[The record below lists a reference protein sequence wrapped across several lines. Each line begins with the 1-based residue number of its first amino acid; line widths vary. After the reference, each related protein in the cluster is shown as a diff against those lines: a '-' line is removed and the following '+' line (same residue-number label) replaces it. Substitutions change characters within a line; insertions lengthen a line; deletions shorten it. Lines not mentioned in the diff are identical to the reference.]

1 MEDHDIAAAEQN
13 NDSTGGESENT
24 SETPPINERMAPDLT
39 LVLIG
44 DPASTEIGP
53 KNILLDHDEQTNVEQ
68 FSSNLYN
75 LCGRHICVIN
85 MLGLQTKEIPLN
97 QGVHAFVLLLP
108 NTLHSS
114 QYSSGVE
121 WLERTFGRGA
131 LSYLITVVTHETG
144 ETCESALKELKTN
157 TEFNQTRYHT
167 CNRSMMDENEVL
179 DLLEKINIMVSEND
193 PQSYTGLC
201 AENREQEGH
210 LEDKSH
216 EEERKD
222 SELKTNKTG
231 TSDADLNVNKKN
243 TSGNMHKSRN
253 DSEVNK
259 KESCEKE
266 TEKLFDRL
274 HIQEN
279 LQRKFVPGDFLQIHP
294 PVKQHHVTSERD
306 LTYTFLHRLMIH
318 YGDRVSSVDFQ
329 TNNKNLEVSKSQ
341 LMNTLINDRHSTFF
355 HRNCPGS
362 TKSRYLMDGVAEIAC
377 ASYF

>member
-1 MEDHDIAAAEQN
+1 MEDQDIAAAEQN

-24 SETPPINERMAPDLT
+24 SETPPINERVAPDLT

-53 KNILLDHDEQTNVEQ
+53 KNIFLDHDEQTNVEQ

-75 LCGRHICVIN
+75 LCGRHVCVIN

-121 WLERTFGRGA
+121 WLEKVFGRGA
-131 LSYLITVVTHETG
+131 LSYLITVVTHEPG

-157 TEFNQTRYHT
+157 TEFNEKRFHT
-167 CNRSMMDENEVL
+167 CNRSMMDENQVAN
-179 DLLEKINIMVSEND
+179 LLEKINIMVSEND
-193 PQSYTGLC
+193 PQSYTGLVC
-201 AENREQEGH
+201 AENRQQEGH

-222 SELKTNKTG
+222 SDLKTNKRG
-231 TSDADLNVNKKN
+231 TKDEDVSVN
-243 TSGNMHKSRN
+243 G
-253 DSEVNK
+253 K
-259 KESCEKE
+259 KESLKVSEVKKKSCQRQ
-266 TEKLFDRL
+266 TEMLFGRL
-274 HIQEN
+274 R
-279 LQRKFVPGDFLQIHP
+279 LQDQLQYTFPPGEFLQICP
-294 PVKQHHVTSERD
+294 PVKQHHVTSEKD
-306 LTYTFLHRLMIH
+306 LAHTFLHRLVIH
-318 YGDRVSSVDFQ
+318 NGDRVSSVDFQ
-329 TNNKNLEVSKSQ
+329 KNNKNLEVSKSQ
-341 LMNTLINDRHSTFF
+341 LMNTLINDRHNTFF

-362 TKSRYLMDGVAEIAC
+362 TKSQYLMDGVAEIAC
-377 ASYF
+377 ATY